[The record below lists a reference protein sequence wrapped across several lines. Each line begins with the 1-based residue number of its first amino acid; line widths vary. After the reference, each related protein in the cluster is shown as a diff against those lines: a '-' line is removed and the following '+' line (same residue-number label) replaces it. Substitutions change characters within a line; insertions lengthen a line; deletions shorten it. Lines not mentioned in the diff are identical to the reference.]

1 VWKRFRAACD
11 HFFDNKEKNYCGVDP
26 KLVENL
32 QAKTQLIEEAKA
44 YVNVDEQADFQAA
57 REFFNRWNA
66 IGFVPIREKNRLTAE
81 YKAVMAE
88 KFPNFSLDPRA
99 RRNAPRK
106 ENRSRQVAPRS
117 EREILIQQFRTKE
130 SELATYE
137 NNIGF
142 FAMSRNADAL
152 IAQLQEKI
160 NRTRIEL
167 QELEE
172 RIKSLEN

>member
-1 VWKRFRAACD
+1 
-11 HFFDNKEKNYCGVDP
+11 
-26 KLVENL
+26 
-32 QAKTQLIEEAKA
+32 
-44 YVNVDEQADFQAA
+44 
-57 REFFNRWNA
+57 
-66 IGFVPIREKNRLTAE
+66 
-81 YKAVMAE
+81 
-88 KFPNFSLDPRA
+88 
-99 RRNAPRK
+99 
-106 ENRSRQVAPRS
+106 VAPRS